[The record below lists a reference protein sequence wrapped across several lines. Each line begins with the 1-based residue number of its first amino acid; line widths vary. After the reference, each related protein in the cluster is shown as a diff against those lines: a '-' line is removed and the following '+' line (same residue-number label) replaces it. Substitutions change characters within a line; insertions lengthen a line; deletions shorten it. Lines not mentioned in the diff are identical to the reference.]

1 MRKHWA
7 TQAVLA
13 SAALLLAGCATPGAG
28 GPQAQP
34 GLLEQSPLP
43 DAAAAIEGR
52 DNIDVYGRLELT
64 LVPVVAGIAREVPL
78 TEGDL
83 AATFG
88 RFLSTTNRSYTLSV
102 KPQFHGR
109 PAPEMVLLN
118 LVHNEDTS
126 AAKPVSSASAMQ
138 SSIAT
143 TWVRLRGG
151 ETITYEVTAR
161 ASTQQTFHLAD
172 RLTQVV
178 GIVSAVSTP
187 ITGGGSAILGALG
200 SSIVNNAMKVVDDAL
215 SETYSS
221 APTVSR
227 SSNLGPG
234 RTAGAPNRFLRRDV
248 YRIKAADGTDLAELR
263 IDLTMARSLADAQ
276 PSRTLPP
283 AGAENRHAPA
293 GLSGMPVVV
302 PSPPGATAPVTYPLK
317 TVWESDVFPAYRQLI
332 RQARRNPPEPGSFED
347 ACQDAHAY
355 SMAELGLSEADA
367 FRLRWEALEFTNYL
381 PPGLRDTNCIK
392 QALDRWRLMEYP
404 VDRLLGAQANFQAA
418 GLFGDGDDMP
428 NLSRILLGRG
438 GQSAS
443 LTARLAPQVA
453 VLDGPGGLGAPGT
466 FLTSDQA
473 VPRESLVADWL
484 AGKAAYVACWSV
496 PGLDSPGKV
505 AIDRLTRTL
514 LFLPRDTT
522 QPLMELSLRT
532 ALVNGQ
538 PTGITELKVSP
549 GPVLE
554 DAIRT
559 RCKDATGGGDP
570 LIAQLRARGM
580 EPRTNANLTA
590 PTAAPA
596 PAAPPAP
603 APAVVP
609 AVAPAP
615 APAVAPAAPA
625 PARAAG

>member
-1 MRKHWA
+1 MRRHMA
-7 TQAVLA
+7 RQAVFA
-13 SAALLLAGCATPGAG
+13 CAALLLAGCAAG
-28 GPQAQP
+28 GGGQQAQP
-34 GLLEQSPLP
+34 GLLEQTPLP
-43 DAAAAIEGR
+43 ESAAAIDGR

-102 KPQFHGR
+102 KPQFRGR
-109 PAPEMVLLN
+109 PAPEMVLMS
-118 LVHNEDTS
+118 LVHNEEGT
-126 AAKPVSSASAMQ
+126 AAKPVSSVSALQ
-138 SSIAT
+138 SSVAT

-151 ETITYEVTAR
+151 ETITYDVTAR
-161 ASTQQTFHLAD
+161 ASTEQTFHLAD
-172 RLTQVV
+172 RLSQTV
-178 GIVSAVSTP
+178 GIISAVTTP

-200 SSIVNNAMKVVDDAL
+200 SNIVNSAMKVLDDAL
-215 SETYSS
+215 SQTYSS

-227 SSNLGPG
+227 SANLGPG
-234 RTAGAPNRFLRRDV
+234 RTASRPGRFLRRDV
-248 YRIKAADGTDLAELR
+248 YRIKGSDGTDLAELR

-276 PSRTLPP
+276 PTRTLPP
-283 AGAENRHAPA
+283 PGAENRHTPA

-302 PSPPGATAPVTYPLK
+302 PSPAGATTPVTYPLK

-347 ACQDAHAY
+347 ACQDAHAF
-355 SMAELGLSEADA
+355 SMAEMGLSEADA

-381 PPGLRDTNCIK
+381 PPGLRETNCIK
-392 QALDRWRLMEYP
+392 QAVDRWRTMEYP
-404 VDRLLGAQANFQAA
+404 VDRLLGAGANFQAA
-418 GLFGDGDDMP
+418 GIFGDGDDMP

-473 VPRESLVADWL
+473 VQRESLVADLL

-505 AIDRLTRTL
+505 ALDRLTRTL
-514 LFLPRDTT
+514 LFLPREPTA
-522 QPLMELSLRT
+522 PLMELSLRT

-538 PTGITELKVSP
+538 PTGITEVKVSP

-554 DAIRT
+554 DAIRA

-570 LIAQLRARGM
+570 LIAQLRARGI

-590 PTAAPA
+590 PA
-596 PAAPPAP
+596 PAAPAA

-609 AVAPAP
+609 AAAPAEAPAP
-615 APAVAPAAPA
+615 
-625 PARAAG
+625 RAG